1 MNDVIKTAAQNQIEA
16 FLADAVSLVK
26 EAGDMIA
33 EVSLNKIC
41 ETT

>member
-1 MNDVIKTAAQNQIEA
+1 MIKVHVKMNDVIKTATQNQIEA

-33 EVSLNKIC
+33 EVKP
-41 ETT
+41 